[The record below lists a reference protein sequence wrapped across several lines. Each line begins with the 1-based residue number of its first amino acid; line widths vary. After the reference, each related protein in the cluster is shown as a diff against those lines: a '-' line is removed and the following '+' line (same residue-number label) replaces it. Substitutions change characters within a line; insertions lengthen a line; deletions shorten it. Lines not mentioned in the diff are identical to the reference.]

1 MRKISPEVLEEVL
14 ARPQVC
20 ARRFDGGC
28 NGRLTIEHTL
38 TFGAKQIGDAWS
50 LLWLCTYHHAVEEH
64 TNSGGLDKER
74 NVHLALNQATDEE
87 LLKYS
92 KAVPYIELRERLN
105 KKYGVPTK

>member
-92 KAVPYIELRERLN
+92 KAINYVEWRDRLN
-105 KKYGVPTK
+105 FKYGNK